1 MIYLYHV
8 NTFAYHE
15 LKDQIAIG
23 RMNGDLIFETDH
35 QMSGLHAMI
44 NLELKDGATVVYVE
58 DLNSK
63 NLSIVNRIQISPYT
77 KTRIKIFSLL
87 EIGSQHFILSDSD
100 SIPLE
105 TLNKILDY
113 NMRKPI
119 VKVDR
124 DKTIS
129 RINNLPEGIDVP
141 GKEKLLAEAEKELL
155 VVEQTLHSEFA
166 RIEQA
171 RERLLMTSKN
181 KKEDLTKRIAAIR
194 IDLQNAQKLKAEYDN
209 KKKLINLK
217 AIG

>member
-1 MIYLYHV
+1 MYLYHV
-8 NTFAYHE
+8 NTFTYHE

-23 RMNGDLIFETDH
+23 RTNGDLIFETDH

-44 NLELKDGATVVYVE
+44 SLELKDGQGLVYIE

-63 NLSIVNRIQISPYT
+63 NLSVVNRLQIEPYT

-87 EIGSQHFILSDSD
+87 EIGAQHFILSDSEK
-100 SIPLE
+100 IPLE

-113 NMRKPI
+113 NMKKPI

-124 DKTIS
+124 EKTIS
-129 RINNLPEGIDVP
+129 RISNIPEGIDVP
-141 GKEKLLAEAEKELL
+141 TKERHLAEAEKELQI
-155 VVEQTLHSEFA
+155 VETNLHMELT

-171 RERLLMTSKN
+171 RERLIMTSKN
-181 KKEDLTKRIAAIR
+181 KKEDLTKRIAVMKIE
-194 IDLQNAQKLKAEYDN
+194 LETAQRLKAEYDN
-209 KKKLINLK
+209 KKKLINIK